1 MTDSERLARIERIV
15 MKLAEKQG
23 IDLGEAKEP
32 SAAGYE
38 RAIQALAAGNKKVL
52 ENYIKQGGKIPQ
64 TT

>member
-1 MTDSERLARIERIV
+1 MTDSERLARLERIV
-15 MKLAEKQG
+15 MKLAAKQG
-23 IDLGEAKEP
+23 IDLDEAKETT
-32 SAAGYE
+32 AAGYE